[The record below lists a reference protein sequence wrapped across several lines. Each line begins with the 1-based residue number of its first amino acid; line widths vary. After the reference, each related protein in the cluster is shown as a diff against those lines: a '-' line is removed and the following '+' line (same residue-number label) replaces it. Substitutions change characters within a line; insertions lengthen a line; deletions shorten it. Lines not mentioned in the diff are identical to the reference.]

1 MKWIRFIVIALLSA
15 LTSGLFALHSQT
27 VELDPAVSSTIVP
40 AGDLFLLSETG
51 ELTKLS
57 QQGRLLWMVRLAE
70 ESEEGEL
77 LRYSH
82 MISDRSGS
90 VYLVA
95 QKYERRVDA
104 AGQVQEIILSEEV
117 QTWSGDG
124 VQQDT
129 LLKVDKTA
137 LSQYSTR
144 PYIQKLQMCGDILLA
159 LCCDQGQFDV
169 IELQPYGAALPRVL
183 LSQYLGDK
191 FAELEDC
198 AAQSD
203 GTLVYSTKGGGL
215 FRVAPDGTQ
224 RNLQALVGA
233 GTMAGAVSSDETD
246 SVYFADRSNG
256 AFYRLDPAGNT
267 VMRLYSPQSVIHEA
281 AGTTFAQVRNVRAL
295 GDGAF
300 YAVSVD
306 GENPFCVRFGAGEY
320 RISSAHRGWD
330 KIELARTAAVFAG
343 TALLL
348 WLLSWA
354 LIRLGRRSLLI
365 SHILLYFLP
374 VLALVLSVLAGG
386 LFRMYTVRSQQA
398 RRDSLASAAKSA
410 AGLFDEKNF
419 TLSSLRRHDQSW
431 RDNSLSVEMAELAEH
446 AADISGLEDVGIV
459 LYVLENGSYFGV
471 SAANERDAFLSAGYL
486 APLSQELPAGTVE
499 AIAGL
504 AAEGGSVDFHRGGAA
519 YTSYFQSICG
529 ANGIAVGLVEARA
542 PRQDDSAPASSIV
555 YFWAAVASA
564 VVLILLWLL
573 LVLKLAFR
581 PLKDLRR
588 CIGEISA
595 GNWNVKARASSQ
607 DELADISLNFN
618 QMTEKLNQYISSM
631 VLLNNEYIKF
641 TPRELFQLMGKTK
654 VTDLHLRDKSVRDI
668 SLLYVNFRTEGEA
681 LDSEEYFA
689 LMNESFDRIFDVVDK
704 NQGIIE
710 RFDGSGML
718 ALFPW
723 QVRDALNTAISLKE
737 IITRESGSVELK
749 MLISA
754 DEMLVGVAGNEKR
767 QNITAISETIMD
779 IYALTSLMDEI
790 GTRYIIT
797 GRAVERIADDFYF
810 NCREIGSGDTG
821 RESLYEFLDGMD
833 TYEKK
838 LHLVTKEEFE
848 QGVHDYQN
856 GRYFQARK
864 HFVNVLQVNEKDTVA
879 MNYLMLCDRHVHG
892 EEA

>member
-1 MKWIRFIVIALLSA
+1 MKWIRFIVIALVSA
-15 LTSGLFALHSQT
+15 LTAGLFALHSQT
-27 VELDPAVSSTIVP
+27 VELDPAISSTIVP
-40 AGDLFLLSETG
+40 TGDLFLLSETG

-57 QQGRLLWMVRLAE
+57 QQGRLLWTVRLAE
-70 ESEEGEL
+70 ENEDGDL

-144 PYIQKLQMCGDILLA
+144 PYIQKLQMSGDILLA

-169 IELQPYGAALPRVL
+169 IELQPYGAAQPRIL
-183 LSQYLGDK
+183 LSQYLGEK

-198 AAQSD
+198 AALSD

-224 RNLQALVGA
+224 RDLQALIGA
-233 GTMAGAVSSDETD
+233 GSMAGAVSSDETD

-267 VMRLYSPQSVIHEA
+267 VTRLYGAQSVIHEA
-281 AGTTFAQVRNVRAL
+281 AGTAFEQVRNVRAL

-320 RISSAHRGWD
+320 QISSAYRGWD
-330 KIELARTAAVFAG
+330 RMELARTAAVFAG

-354 LIRLGRRSLLI
+354 LTRLGRRSLLI
-365 SHILLYFLP
+365 SRILLYFLP
-374 VLALVLSVLAGG
+374 VLVLVLAVLAGG
-386 LFRMYTVRSQQA
+386 LFRMYTARSQQA

-410 AGLFDEKNF
+410 ASLFDEKNF
-419 TLSSLRRHDQSW
+419 TLTSLRRRDQSW
-431 RDNSLSVEMAELAEH
+431 RDNSLGVKMAELAEH

-459 LYVLENGSYFGV
+459 LYVLENGSCFGV
-471 SAANERDAFLSAGYL
+471 SAANERDAFLSADYL
-486 APLSQELPAGTVE
+486 APLSMELPAGTVE
-499 AIAGL
+499 AILGF

-519 YTSYFQSICG
+519 HTSYFQSICG

-542 PRQDDSAPASSIV
+542 PRQDDTASPVV
-555 YFWAAVASA
+555 YFCAAVTSA
-564 VVLILLWLL
+564 AVLILLWLL
-573 LVLKLAFR
+573 LVLKYAFR

-595 GNWNVKARASSQ
+595 GNWNVKAKAASQ

-668 SLLYVNFRTEGEA
+668 SLLYVNFRTEGAA

-767 QNITAISETIMD
+767 QNITAISKTIMD
-779 IYALTSLMDEI
+779 IYALTGLMDEI

-797 GRAVERIADDFYF
+797 KRAVEHISDDFYF

-892 EEA
+892 EET